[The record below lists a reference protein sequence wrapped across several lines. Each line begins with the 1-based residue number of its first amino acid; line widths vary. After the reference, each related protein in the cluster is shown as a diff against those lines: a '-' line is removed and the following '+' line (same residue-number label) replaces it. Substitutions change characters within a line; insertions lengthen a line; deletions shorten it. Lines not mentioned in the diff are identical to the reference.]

1 MNRRK
6 IPRAVIYIALVAV
19 LALLGFL
26 FRRPLTAWFTGQPMR
41 AETAE
46 AHAGHEHGAE
56 EAAYYT
62 CPMHP
67 SVKQAG
73 PGQCPICG
81 MNLVP
86 VSTAS
91 QGADKGVVSLDP
103 VQAMEVG
110 VRSSP
115 VVKQPV
121 ESEIRATGRVTFD
134 ETRLEDV
141 TVKFGGYIGRL
152 NVEETGRFVKRG
164 EALFTLY
171 SPELYAAQQEYLVAL
186 ASQRAARGTAAPDR
200 ADYLVNAARQ
210 KLRLW
215 DLEEHQIRQ
224 LAAGGKPVEQ
234 VPVLSPASGYV
245 IEKDVVQGASVQPG
259 MRLFRIAGLDQVWV
273 EAEVFESELQRVR
286 VGQTAVVT
294 LPYSPGQE
302 LRGRVSRILPT
313 LTAESRTG
321 RVRIHLANRP
331 GPGGLLLRPD
341 MYADVALRS
350 AAREALMVPATAVL
364 YTGPRRLVFVDL
376 GEGRYEQREVQL
388 GPKSGDHYEVLSGL
402 QEGERVVTSG
412 NFLVDAEA
420 RLQSGGG
427 EAGHEGH

>member
-6 IPRAVIYIALVAV
+6 MLVYIALAAV
-19 LALLGFL
+19 LALLSFL
-26 FRRPLTAWFTGQPMR
+26 FRRPLTAWFTGRPMTG
-41 AETAE
+41 ETAE
-46 AHAGHEHGAE
+46 ARAGHEHGAE
-56 EAAYYT
+56 EVAYYT

-67 SVKQAG
+67 SVKQKE

-86 VSTAS
+86 VEAGA
-91 QGADKGVVSLDP
+91 QGAASGTVTLDP
-103 VQAMEVG
+103 VRALEIG

-115 VVKQPV
+115 VVKRPV
-121 ESEIRATGRVTFD
+121 ASEIRATGRVTFD

-152 NVEETGRFVKRG
+152 SVEETGRFVKKG
-164 EALFTLY
+164 QTLFTLY

-186 ASQRAARGTAAPDR
+186 ASQKAARDTAAPDR
-200 ADYLVNAARQ
+200 ADYLVDAARQ

-215 DLEEHQIRQ
+215 DLEERQIRQ
-224 LAAGGKPVEQ
+224 LAEGGKPVEQ

-245 IEKDVVQGASVQPG
+245 VEKDVVQGAAVQPG

-273 EAEVFESELQRVR
+273 EAEVFESELPRVR
-286 VGQTAVVT
+286 VGQSAVVT
-294 LPYSPGQE
+294 LPYMPGEE
-302 LRGRVSRILPT
+302 LRGKVSRILPT

-321 RVRIHLANRP
+321 RVRIHLPNRP

-341 MYADVALRS
+341 MYADVTLQS
-350 AAREALMVPATAVL
+350 EAREALMIPDSAVL
-364 YTGPRRLVFVDL
+364 YTGPRRLVFLDL
-376 GEGRYEQREVQL
+376 GAGRYEQREVQL
-388 GPKSGDHYEVLSGL
+388 GVKADDSFEVISGL
-402 QEGERVVTSG
+402 REGDRVVTAG

-420 RLQSGGG
+420 RLRSGGGG

>member
-1 MNRRK
+1 MSNRK
-6 IPRAVIYIALVAV
+6 IPVYIALVAV
-19 LALLGFL
+19 LALLAFL

-46 AHAGHEHGAE
+46 AHAGHGAE
-56 EAAYYT
+56 EAASYT

-67 SVKQAG
+67 SVKQKG
-73 PGQCPICG
+73 PGQCPVCG

-86 VSTAS
+86 VSAGS
-91 QGADKGVVSLDP
+91 QGADPGVVSLDP
-103 VQAMEVG
+103 VQALEIG

-115 VVKQPV
+115 VVSQPV

-152 NVEETGRFVKRG
+152 SVEETGRFVKKG
-164 EALFTLY
+164 QTLFTLY

-186 ASQRAARGTAAPDR
+186 ASQRAAQGTAAPDR
-200 ADYLVNAARQ
+200 ADYLVAASRQ

-224 LAAGGKPVEQ
+224 LAEGGKPVEQ

-294 LPYSPGQE
+294 LPYNPGQE

-376 GEGRYEQREVQL
+376 GKGRYEQREVQL
-388 GPKSGDHYEVLSGL
+388 GAKSGDSYEVLSGL

-412 NFLVDAEA
+412 NFLVDSEA
-420 RLQSGGG
+420 RLRAGGG